1 MSTHLAAKPSRA
13 ENPEREQFL
22 DDVLDGLSGPKK
34 QLNPKYFYDAAGSK
48 LFDRITRLPEYYIT
62 RTETQMMKDLAGSIG
77 AACSDTEVI
86 IEFGSGSGQR
96 SELLLESLPQAHI
109 YVPID
114 VSDEQLA
121 ATARVVT
128 QAHPQI
134 TVQPLVGDFTDDI
147 RVPAALSSRRLG
159 YFPGSTIGNFPPQ
172 EAVRFLANARQLL
185 GPQARMLIGVDLLKP
200 FDVLERA
207 YNDQKG
213 VTAEFNLNVL
223 HRINSELDATFDV
236 NQFAHW
242 AFFNERQ
249 SRIEMHLVSLKDQKV
264 TVDRTQRF
272 SFREGETIHTEN
284 SYKYSLEHFREL
296 AQEAGW
302 RPSRFWTDDKQLF
315 SLHLLEHA

>member
-1 MSTHLAAKPSRA
+1 MSTHLAAKPPRS

-22 DDVLDGLSGPKK
+22 DDVLDGLACPKK

-62 RTETQMMKDLAGSIG
+62 RTETKMMEGLAGSIS

-114 VSDEQLA
+114 VSEEQLA

-128 QAHPQI
+128 EAHPQI
-134 TVQPLVGDFTDDI
+134 TVDPLVGDFTDDI
-147 RVPAALSSRRLG
+147 RVPTALSPRRLG
-159 YFPGSTIGNFPPQ
+159 YFPGSTIGNFPPR

-185 GPQARMLIGVDLLKP
+185 GPQARMLIGVDLVKP

-213 VTAEFNLNVL
+213 VTAAFNLNVL

-236 NQFAHW
+236 DQFAHW
-242 AFFNERQ
+242 AFFNEQQ

-272 SFREGETIHTEN
+272 SFLKGETIHTEN
-284 SYKYSLEHFREL
+284 SYKYSPEHFREL